1 LVKPTETDPGKRR
14 PSGQP
19 DFQRENEE
27 LRRENERLREE
38 NERLREELDRALRA
52 GKRQAAPFSRGEP
65 KPKAKQP
72 GRKPGQRYGKHER
85 RKRPAQVDE
94 TIAVPLPA
102 QCECGG
108 AVEWERNEAQYQ
120 EDIVV
125 QTVRRRFDIAIGHC
139 RGCQQRIQGRDP
151 RQTSDALG
159 AASVQVG
166 ATALSLAALMNKQ
179 MGVSL
184 GNTRR
189 ILELGCG
196 LKISRGG
203 LSRALARMAA
213 KAEPTYE
220 QLLQQARQSLVN
232 ALDETGWK
240 VGGKLQ
246 WAHVAVGERTTVY
259 AILAGRGY
267 AQSQELIGAGYGG
280 FLVRDGWAPY
290 RRFQEAFHQTC
301 LAHLLRRCGEME
313 HTSRGGG
320 EFPRA
325 VSQLLKK
332 ALWLRDAHRSGRV
345 SDRGLAGE
353 RGKLEAAM
361 DRLLA
366 RRLRTAA
373 NRKLRRHLETE
384 RAHLFTFLYCPG
396 LAATNHEAERA
407 IRVLVMARKIWGG
420 NRTPAGARTQSV
432 WMSVLRSCQ
441 QQGKAPLPRLTE
453 LLCSAPSVVL
463 DVATDSS

>member
-1 LVKPTETDPGKRR
+1 MKPTETDTGR
-14 PSGQP
+14 PKQSEQAEW
-19 DFQRENEE
+19 QRENEN
-27 LRRENERLREE
+27 LRRENERLRQE
-38 NERLREELDRALRA
+38 NERLREQLEQALRA

-65 KPKAKQP
+65 KAKPKRP
-72 GRKPGQRYGKHER
+72 GRKPGQRYGQHQR
-85 RKRPAQVDE
+85 RKRPAQVE
-94 TIAVPLPA
+94 EIIAVPLPA
-102 QCECGG
+102 QCPCGG
-108 AVEWERNEAQYQ
+108 AVEWERNEPQYQ

-139 RGCQQRIQGRDP
+139 RCCQKRIQGRDP

-159 AASVQVG
+159 AASVQIG
-166 ATALSLAALMNKQ
+166 PTALSLAALMNKQ

-184 GNTRR
+184 GNAQR

-213 KAEPTYE
+213 KAEPTYQ

-232 ALDETGWK
+232 TMDETGWK

-246 WAHVAVGERTTVY
+246 WAHVAVGEWTTVY

-267 AQSQELIGAGYGG
+267 AQSQELIGAGYNG

-301 LAHLLRRCGEME
+301 LGHLLRRCGEME
-313 HTSRGGG
+313 QASRGGKK
-320 EFPRA
+320 FPQA
-325 VSQLLKK
+325 VKKLLKK
-332 ALWLRDAHRSGRV
+332 ALRLRDGHGSGRV
-345 SDRGLAGE
+345 SDGGLASE

-361 DRLLA
+361 DRLLQ
-366 RRLRTAA
+366 RRFGNAA
-373 NRKLRRHLETE
+373 NRKLQRHLETE
-384 RAHLFTFLYCPG
+384 RAYLFTFLYCPG

-407 IRVLVMARKIWGG
+407 IRVLVMARKVWGG
-420 NRTPAGARTQSV
+420 NRTATGARTQSV
-432 WMSVLRSCQ
+432 LMSVLRSCQ
-441 QQGKAPLPRLTE
+441 QQGKAPLPRLTK
-453 LLCSAPSVVL
+453 LLCSSPPVVL
-463 DVATDSS
+463 DVANNSS